1 LENELRD
8 AHSNLR
14 EARDNIREIQSKPGS
29 YKSIPGYGS
38 GFAGQPTRLDGGYDV
53 ATGQTYSVNKNQSTG
68 GITSEE
74 EKNHIIKVL

>member
-1 LENELRD
+1 LENELKD

-29 YKSIPGYGS
+29 YKSIPGYS
-38 GFAGQPTRLDGGYDV
+38 PGFAGQPTRPDGGYDG
-53 ATGQTYSVNKNQSTG
+53 AAQAYSVNKNQSTG